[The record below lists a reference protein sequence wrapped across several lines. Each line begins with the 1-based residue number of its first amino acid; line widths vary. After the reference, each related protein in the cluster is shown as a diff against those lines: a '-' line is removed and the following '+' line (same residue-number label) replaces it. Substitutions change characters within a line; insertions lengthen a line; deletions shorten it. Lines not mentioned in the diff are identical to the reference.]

1 MFPLL
6 MVFNPPYDERLSISD
21 EEFYKK
27 IGDTFKT
34 HYPNTLAWMISA
46 DLEAV
51 KNRSS
56 PIEKN
61 KTI

>member
-1 MFPLL
+1 MKIF
-6 MVFNPPYDERLSISD
+6 I
-21 EEFYKK
+21 K

-51 KNRSS
+51 K
-56 PIEKN
+56 K
-61 KTI
+61 